1 MLWVNVALGEQVPAA
16 LSGVVLVSRG
26 RRSSECTLHGVSVLV
41 CASEPHVGP
50 GRVPDTRSPAA
61 AGAGALAEVHGGRP
75 GRGAGGRTHTAF
87 LLQYGVVRR
96 IL

>member
-16 LSGVVLVSRG
+16 VLVSRG
-26 RRSSECTLHGVSVLV
+26 RRSTECTLHGVSVLV

-50 GRVPDTRSPAA
+50 GRVPDTRSARR
-61 AGAGALAEVHGGRP
+61 ALAEVHGGRP